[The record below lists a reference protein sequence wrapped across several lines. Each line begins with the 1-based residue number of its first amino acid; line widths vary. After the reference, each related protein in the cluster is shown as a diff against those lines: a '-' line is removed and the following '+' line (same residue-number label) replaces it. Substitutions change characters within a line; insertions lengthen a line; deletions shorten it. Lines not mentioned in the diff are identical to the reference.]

1 MCSGTFFCFLS
12 HQINYVRFSKKIILF
27 WCLGSFMEEKAK
39 AARRKELE
47 AEVIEIVAFTT

>member
-1 MCSGTFFCFLS
+1 
-12 HQINYVRFSKKIILF
+12 
-27 WCLGSFMEEKAK
+27 MEEKAK